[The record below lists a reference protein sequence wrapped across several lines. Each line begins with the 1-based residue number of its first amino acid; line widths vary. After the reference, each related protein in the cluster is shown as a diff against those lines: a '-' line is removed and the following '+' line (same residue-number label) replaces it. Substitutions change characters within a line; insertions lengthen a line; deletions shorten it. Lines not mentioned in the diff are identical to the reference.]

1 MCWKVLGWTFG
12 EIEGVKVYL
21 KIPMG
26 NCRQEEELSPGS
38 KQRPHLRFCP
48 FSLVLTMS
56 WPGSSFKSMD
66 FGRPRRGGFTAA
78 PKNLW
83 PNVSGM
89 QPVGVG
95 CNSTQKKVAN
105 HSLFWC

>member
-48 FSLVLTMS
+48 FLV
-56 WPGSSFKSMD
+56 
-66 FGRPRRGGFTAA
+66 GFDDELAR
-78 PKNLW
+78 K
-83 PNVSGM
+83 
-89 QPVGVG
+89 Q
-95 CNSTQKKVAN
+95 
-105 HSLFWC
+105 F